1 VDRLRAGDRSNK
13 LIARR
18 IPRAKARDSYVLSLS
33 FGCVIQQDAYM
44 AVLVQLTVTPAT
56 QPQFHE
62 LDAAV
67 EQSMTGAGGPPDGLM
82 SHVVY
87 PEGDGFVVAEVWR
100 TESAGRDFVDD
111 VLRPLVGGVSLTAT
125 DTQVRPVWSF
135 ARP

>member
-1 VDRLRAGDRSNK
+1 
-13 LIARR
+13 
-18 IPRAKARDSYVLSLS
+18 
-33 FGCVIQQDAYM
+33 M

-56 QPQFHE
+56 QQQFNE

-67 EQSMTGAGGPPDGLM
+67 GRSMKEAGGPPDGLM

-100 TESAGRDFVDD
+100 TESKGQHYLDQ
-111 VLRPLVGGVSLTAT
+111 VLRPLIAEVGLPAKGTN
-125 DTQVRPVWSF
+125 VRPVWSF